1 MPRKKEQSDAAPKKT
16 RSTGPTKTRTIDDSG
31 RLRPEA
37 LQSPMIQRQLAS
49 RSPKES
55 VFLKNILFL

>member
-16 RSTGPTKTRTIDDSG
+16 RSTGPTKTRTIDDSA

-49 RSPKES
+49 RSPKEREY
-55 VFLKNILFL
+55 FLRKHFL